1 MTWRMHPDELQRIS
15 ERLLSQINIGVILT
29 AREKSAQRREKLI
42 PQMKALA
49 NHCHQAAAAR
59 RLNEC
64 PRYIWLVA
72 RDAGIEFVTQK
83 ELARPSVAEWC
94 QAASRRAAEANLPV
108 SRILGTGRTRDASL
122 ARWKAI
128 KDILDSNPQ
137 YSIKGV
143 AEIIGYDHSTIM
155 YAMRRL
161 AGASYRE
168 AKKSR
173 VVPREILAA
182 E

>member
-1 MTWRMHPDELQRIS
+1 MTWRMHPDDSQRIS
-15 ERLLSQINIGVILT
+15 ERLLSQINSGDALT

-49 NHCHQAAAAR
+49 NHCHQAEAAR

-72 RDAGIEFVTQK
+72 RDAGIEFITQK
-83 ELARPSVAEWC
+83 ELARPSLAEWRL
-94 QAASRRAAEANLPV
+94 AALARAKEAKLPV
-108 SRILGTGRTRDASL
+108 SAILGTNRTKIAST
-122 ARWKAI
+122 ARWKAF
-128 KDILDSNPQ
+128 KDLLDSNPE

-143 AEIIGYDHSTIM
+143 ADVTGWDHTLLL
-155 YAMRRL
+155 YAMKRL
-161 AGASYRE
+161 AGMSYRE
-168 AKKSR
+168 AKTRK
-173 VVPREILAA
+173 PREILAA